1 MRAKLRKKEKEYAQ
15 VHRNMLHD
23 ISVSFKSKGL
33 GAVLE
38 SYSDDFDITEKAL
51 LSKSLKDKKT
61 SLSTA
66 VSELEPDY
74 LCRFKTR
81 KVGGTFEVVWVFDS
95 QGISEEYVK
104 KILEEYY
111 VIEIFTLNY
120 RHLLTTPRKTSSGSS
135 NTGSATTGQSDP
147 IYNNKEYKNKE
158 YKNISLERVD
168 FKTFK
173 RQLIKFCP
181 DLEFKLKE
189 QNQEKL
195 LDSHLGFCLKN
206 GYIYNLQTRKFL
218 DSNESLAIWQYLYD
232 KRIQVFEQA
241 QIKNNQK
248 SAS

>member
-66 VSELEPDY
+66 VSELEPFY

-135 NTGSATTGQSDP
+135 STGSATTGQSDP
-147 IYNNKEYKNKE
+147 IYNNKEYKNID
-158 YKNISLERVD
+158 YKNISLKRVD
-168 FKTFK
+168 FKTTQALK
-173 RQLIKFCP
+173 KHLIEKF
-181 DLEFKLKE
+181 DNTNHIFQIAGYTSLTIR
-189 QNQEKL
+189 
-195 LDSHLGFCLKN
+195 N
-206 GYIYNLQTRKFL
+206 GYLHNNVSCKDLSSE
-218 DSNESLAIWQYLYD
+218 DAV
-232 KRIQVFEQA
+232 QVWGEIFKYYREEGVVA
-241 QIKNNQK
+241 
-248 SAS
+248 

>member
-66 VSELEPDY
+66 VSELEPYY

-120 RHLLTTPRKTSSGSS
+120 RHLLATPRKTSSGSS
-135 NTGSATTGQSDP
+135 NTGSTTTGQSDP
-147 IYNNKEYKNKE
+147 IYNNKEYKNID
-158 YKNISLERVD
+158 YKNISLARVD
-168 FKTFK
+168 LKAFKK
-173 RQLIKFCP
+173 YLIEFCP
-181 DLEFKLKE
+181 NYEFKLKE
-189 QNQEKL
+189 LNGQKL
-195 LDSHLGFCLKN
+195 LDTHFGFCLKN
-206 GYIYNLQTRKFL
+206 GYIYNKQLEDFCDPK
-218 DSNESLAIWQYLYD
+218 ESFKIWQYLFE
-232 KRIQVFEQA
+232 RRHQVFEQA
-241 QIKNNQK
+241 TILNNQK